1 MSSKEGQ
8 TVIEFR
14 DVVRT
19 YGEGEALQYAV
30 NHINFTIDKGEFVVI
45 LGQSG
50 AGKSTVLNMLGGMD
64 QPTEGEVIID
74 GATISNMRDKQLS
87 DYRAEKIG
95 FIFQFYNLIPTL
107 TAYENVALT
116 KSIVK
121 NAASADEMLAAVGLA
136 DHKDKFPSQL
146 SGGEQQRVSI
156 ARALAKKPQIIL
168 GDEPTG
174 ALDSE
179 TGVIVLELLQKL
191 GKEHGNTVVIV
202 THNADI
208 AKCADKVIRMKNGKI
223 SEIVINENSLP
234 VRAVSY
240 THLDVYKRQLF
251 LQIVYGRT
259 QSAFSE
265 DGLAIGA
272 GLEDLGKGLRSQVGT
287 MYGTLAK
294 GPRYLE
300 MAEGYVTGI
309 ALDEHDE
316 IIGYQFVSLGKMTDF
331 IKSGD
336 TPTEAWEK
344 AKGQYGRV
352 ADAAKIIDPRKE

>member
-1 MSSKEGQ
+1 MQKRRIWNYEKRNKK
-8 TVIEFR
+8 TIVEFK

-30 NHINFTIDKGEFVVI
+30 NHVNFTIEEGEFVVI

-74 GATISNMRDKQLS
+74 GKIVSSMNDKQLS
-87 DYRAEKIG
+87 DFRADKIG
-95 FIFQFYNLIPTL
+95 FIFQFYNLLPSL

-121 NAASADEMLAAVGLA
+121 DAEDPGKMLEAVGLA
-136 DHKDKFPSQL
+136 DHRNKFPAQL

-156 ARALAKKPQIIL
+156 ARALSKKPRIIL

-179 TGVIVLELLQKL
+179 TGVIVLQLLQKRSR
-191 GKEHGNTVVIV
+191 ENQDTVILV

-223 SEIVINENSLP
+223 REIVE
-234 VRAVSY
+234 
-240 THLDVYKRQLF
+240 T
-251 LQIVYGRT
+251 
-259 QSAFSE
+259 
-265 DGLAIGA
+265 
-272 GLEDLGKGLRSQVGT
+272 
-287 MYGTLAK
+287 
-294 GPRYLE
+294 
-300 MAEGYVTGI
+300 
-309 ALDEHDE
+309 EHPLTVE
-316 IIGYQFVSLGKMTDF
+316 EV
-331 IKSGD
+331 
-336 TPTEAWEK
+336 AW
-344 AKGQYGRV
+344 
-352 ADAAKIIDPRKE
+352 

>member
-14 DVVRT
+14 NVVRT

-30 NHINFTIDKGEFVVI
+30 NHIDFTIDKGEFVVI

-74 GATISNMRDKQLS
+74 GVTISKMKDNQLS

-95 FIFQFYNLIPTL
+95 FIFQFYNLIPSL
-107 TAYENVALT
+107 TAYENIALV

-121 NAASADEMLAAVGLA
+121 DMRKPDELLEMVGLSSCRN
-136 DHKDKFPSQL
+136 KFPSQM

-156 ARALAKKPQIIL
+156 ARALAKNPKILL

-179 TGVIVLELLQKL
+179 TGAIVLELLVDLCKSE
-191 GKEHGNTVVIV
+191 KKTVILV
-202 THNADI
+202 THNAEI

-223 SEIVINENSLP
+223 REIYENAHPCS
-234 VRAVSY
+234 VREV
-240 THLDVYKRQLF
+240 
-251 LQIVYGRT
+251 
-259 QSAFSE
+259 E
-265 DGLAIGA
+265 
-272 GLEDLGKGLRSQVGT
+272 
-287 MYGTLAK
+287 
-294 GPRYLE
+294 
-300 MAEGYVTGI
+300 
-309 ALDEHDE
+309 
-316 IIGYQFVSLGKMTDF
+316 
-331 IKSGD
+331 
-336 TPTEAWEK
+336 W
-344 AKGQYGRV
+344 
-352 ADAAKIIDPRKE
+352 

>member
-1 MSSKEGQ
+1 MGEKKEH

-19 YGEGEALQYAV
+19 FGEGEALQYAV
-30 NHINFTIDKGEFVVI
+30 NHIDFTIEQGEFVVI

-64 QPTEGEVIID
+64 QPTSGEVIID
-74 GATISNMRDKQLS
+74 GKVISNMNDKQLS
-87 DYRAEKIG
+87 DYRAKTIG

-121 NAASADEMLAAVGLA
+121 NAADAGEMLRAVGLEA
-136 DHKDKFPSQL
+136 YKNKFPSQL

-156 ARALAKKPQIIL
+156 ARALAKRPQIIL

-179 TGVIVLELLQKL
+179 TGVIVLELLQNLSREQK
-191 GKEHGNTVVIV
+191 NTVILV

-223 SEIVINENSLP
+223 AEITRNENPLP
-234 VRAVSY
+234 VREV
-240 THLDVYKRQLF
+240 
-251 LQIVYGRT
+251 
-259 QSAFSE
+259 E
-265 DGLAIGA
+265 
-272 GLEDLGKGLRSQVGT
+272 
-287 MYGTLAK
+287 
-294 GPRYLE
+294 
-300 MAEGYVTGI
+300 
-309 ALDEHDE
+309 
-316 IIGYQFVSLGKMTDF
+316 
-331 IKSGD
+331 
-336 TPTEAWEK
+336 W
-344 AKGQYGRV
+344 
-352 ADAAKIIDPRKE
+352 